1 MNNLSKVM
9 FCVNGELKHKRMC
22 EILGSHTGVDENS
35 VVPGCR

>member
-1 MNNLSKVM
+1 MDSVFKGM
-9 FCVNGELKHKRMC
+9 FCVKGDLKNKGMC